1 LAAGLIVGFLT
12 RVAALGIIITMAI
25 AIFMVHS
32 KVGFFMNWSG
42 NQRGEGFEYHLVVI
56 ALAVVVMVKGAGA
69 FSFDSALSHHDMT
82 IAKSIESAFGK
93 GSEK

>member
-1 LAAGLIVGFLT
+1 
-12 RVAALGIIITMAI
+12 VAALGIIITMAV
-25 AIFMVHS
+25 AILMVHG

-69 FSFDSALSHHDMT
+69 FSFDSALSHHDATMPR
-82 IAKSIESAFGK
+82 ASNLHLG
-93 GSEK
+93 